1 MCIPFLCITLG
12 CLQCSRL
19 ELCLQPSELHY
30 CCQVSSQKTTTFKF
44 AEHLKANLFSCL
56 DLLTFILCYINEII
70 IITIT
75 DLQCTE
81 TIEHLDQVSSGNLFI
96 TTCSELR
103 KVLFWASLV
112 CSFFFR
118 LCTKYIGNRWTDLH
132 QIHAEDVFG
141 PSVGRVWRSKVK
153 VTRDKKRHFS
163 VLWWHACSLCL
174 VKHL

>member
-112 CSFFFR
+112 CSFFFVCVR
-118 LCTKYIGNRWTDLH
+118 NISGTAEQICTKFT
-132 QIHAEDVFG
+132 Q
-141 PSVGRVWRSKVK
+141 KM
-153 VTRDKKRHFS
+153 
-163 VLWWHACSLCL
+163 CL
-174 VKHL
+174 VPRLDEFEGQRSRSPGTKNGIFRSFDGMRAVYVW